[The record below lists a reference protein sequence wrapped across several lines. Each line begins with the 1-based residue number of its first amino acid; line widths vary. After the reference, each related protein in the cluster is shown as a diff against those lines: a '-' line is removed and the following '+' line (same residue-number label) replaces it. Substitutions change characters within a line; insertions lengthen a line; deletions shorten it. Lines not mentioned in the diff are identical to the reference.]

1 MLNKLNYI
9 FNAKDKRKIVMIMV
23 MIIIGSLFELMGVTI
38 FLPFIELIMDTSAIY
53 ENQFLSFLYTRIHF
67 ETTEG
72 FLAFIATLIGLVYV
86 IKNIYLSI
94 MQNTILKFSY
104 RTRMNLA
111 TRLLVTYMS
120 EPYTFHLSNNM
131 AELQRALQIDANQ
144 FMTLLSSTLQLIAE
158 LAVCIVLGLFL
169 FDTSHSMTVVVVG
182 LLIICVGGY
191 LVLSKKISIKL
202 GEQNQRYNSR
212 LIQWINQSLGGI
224 KEVKVLEREE
234 FFVESYKENYK
245 KLIKGARINELLVA
259 IPKYIIE
266 TVCIVGLLAAIVVK
280 IYFGRREI
288 ASFIPQL
295 AAFAVAAFRLLPS
308 VGKINAYINSILY
321 CKPSLDLIYKD
332 FKDIEGHEVQE
343 LTGKEDFS
351 RYTFDKE
358 IRIDKISYRYPG
370 TDSDVIR
377 DVSFCI
383 PKGKTVA
390 FIGSSGAGKTTTADI
405 ILGLLIPQNG
415 KIMVDDWNAF
425 EHMSC
430 WHRMLGYIPQSIYL
444 SDDTI
449 CNNIAFGIKEREID
463 MEAVV
468 DALKKAQLYDFVN
481 SLPEGINTFVGDRG
495 IRLSGGQRQRIGIA
509 RALYHNP
516 DVLVL
521 DEATS
526 ALDNETEQA
535 VMESIESLKG
545 IKTMIIIAHR
555 LTTIRNAD
563 IIYEVMDGKVIER
576 SKEEVFGK

>member
-1 MLNKLNYI
+1 MLDKLNYI
-9 FNAKDKRKIVMIMV
+9 FDAKDKRKIGMLMI
-23 MIIIGSLFELMGVTI
+23 MIIIGSFFELMGVTI
-38 FLPFIELIMDTSAIY
+38 FLPFIELIMDMSAIH
-53 ENQFLSFLYTRIHF
+53 ENVFLSFLYGMVHF
-67 ETTEG
+67 RTTEG
-72 FLAFIATLIGLVYV
+72 FLAFLALLIGLVYV
-86 IKNIYLSI
+86 VKNIYLSF
-94 MQNTILKFSY
+94 MQNAILKFSY

-120 EPYTFHLSNNM
+120 EPYTFHLSKNT
-131 AELQRALQIDANQ
+131 AELQRALQVDANQ
-144 FMTLLSSTLQLIAE
+144 FMSLLSSSLQLIAE
-158 LAVCIVLGLFL
+158 LAVVIVLGLFL

-182 LLIICVGGY
+182 LLVVCVGGY
-191 LVLSKKISIKL
+191 LILSKKISIRL
-202 GEQNQRYNSR
+202 GEQNQKYNSK

-224 KEVKVLEREE
+224 KEVKVLERED
-234 FFVESYKENYK
+234 FFVSSYKENYK

-266 TVCIVGLLAAIVVK
+266 TVCIVGLLAAIVFK

-288 ASFIPQL
+288 SSFIPQL

-321 CKPSLDLIYKD
+321 CKPSLDLIYRD
-332 FKDIEGHEVQE
+332 FKDIEGHEPQKIE
-343 LTGKEDFS
+343 EKEDFS
-351 RYTFDKE
+351 KYVFNKE
-358 IRIDKISYRYPG
+358 IHIEKISYRYPG
-370 TDSDVIR
+370 TENDVIH

-390 FIGSSGAGKTTTADI
+390 FIGSSGVGKTTTADI
-405 ILGLLIPQNG
+405 ILGLLIPQSG
-415 KIMVDDWNAF
+415 KILVDDWNAF
-425 EHMSC
+425 DHMSC

-449 CNNIAFGIKEREID
+449 CNNIAFGIKEEEID
-463 MEAVV
+463 REAVA
-468 DALKKAQLYDFVN
+468 DALKKAQLFDFVN
-481 SLPEGINTFVGDRG
+481 GLPKGINTFVGDRG
-495 IRLSGGQRQRIGIA
+495 VRLSGGQRQRIGIA

-563 IIYEVMDGKVIER
+563 IIYEVSDGKVIER
-576 SKEEVFGK
+576 SKEEIFGE